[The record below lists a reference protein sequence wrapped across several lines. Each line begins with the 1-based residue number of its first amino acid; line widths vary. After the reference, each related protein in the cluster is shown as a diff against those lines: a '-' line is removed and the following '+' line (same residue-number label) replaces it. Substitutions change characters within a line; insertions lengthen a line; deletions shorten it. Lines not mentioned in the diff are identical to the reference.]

1 MRYLFWLLV
10 RGSRDLHFIEGPFRV
25 CDHPSTITQCVCRC
39 WTRRYSQEQGPAA
52 RGAALD
58 LLADMVLNG
67 QLHTECVLFPLRN
80 YKRALEAATS
90 QYKAGK
96 VLLDLTD
103 GA

>member
-1 MRYLFWLLV
+1 
-10 RGSRDLHFIEGPFRV
+10 
-25 CDHPSTITQCVCRC
+25 
-39 WTRRYSQEQGPAA
+39 
-52 RGAALD
+52 
-58 LLADMVLNG
+58 MVLNG

-103 GA
+103 GT